1 MKKTFII
8 VAIITSSF
16 LLMGLDSVEVI
27 SRGENIVLKAL
38 LINPSQTQKKFLPF
52 KAFLPQEV
60 KPENII
66 EKGDLRVAY
75 DAQQGAYYVFKDM
88 ELKPGETITQ
98 EILIKDIWNVSSEEI
113 NSIRSEVDKI
123 TKLTENS
130 DFAERANFLENSI
143 ESKLKLISDRQAVPP
158 PTADRH
164 ISEFRENQRILE
176 MVKSDLAALKSLLAQ
191 MNKPISS
198 TSTWKLILGITV
210 FLGILGLAF
219 FIMWSRQVKGSAEK
233 MEKGKKEPIISGEK
247 REAEQEKK
255 VDIKDIEERLKQ

>member
-1 MKKTFII
+1 MKKIFLIAAM
-8 VAIITSSF
+8 VSSF
-16 LLMGLDSVEVI
+16 FLMGLNSVEVI

-38 LINPSQTQKKFLPF
+38 LVNPSQTQKKFLPF
-52 KAFLPQEV
+52 KAYLPQEV
-60 KPENII
+60 KPEDIL
-66 EKGDLRVAY
+66 EKGDLKIAY
-75 DAQQGAYYVFKDM
+75 DAQQAAYYVFKDM
-88 ELKPGETITQ
+88 ELKPGGTVTY
-98 EILIKDIWNVSSEEI
+98 EILIKDIWNVSPEEI

-130 DFAERANFLENSI
+130 DFEERANFLKNSI

-198 TSTWKLILGITV
+198 TSTWKLILGITT
-210 FLGILGLAF
+210 FLGILGFAF

-233 MEKGKKEPIISGEK
+233 VEKGKKESIISGEK